1 MKLQTIKIE
10 DGDLTLSQ
18 LATRLKS
25 RTTIVTRKGKPL
37 FQVSEIS
44 GAEIATLAATGRP
57 KLLKKLVESEQDYF
71 RNGGVSSEQVL
82 KELGLDAKPPKR
94 GLSLEEVCQKHG
106 LKSPAKKRRRR
117 VATAATSNR

>member
-18 LATRLKS
+18 LASRLKS

-44 GAEIATLAATGRP
+44 RTEVENQAATGRP
-57 KLLKKLVESEQDYF
+57 KLLKKLVESEQGYF
-71 RNGGVSSEQVL
+71 RDGGIRSEQVL
-82 KELGLDAKPPKR
+82 KELGV
-94 GLSLEEVCQKHG
+94 E
-106 LKSPAKKRRRR
+106 LKSPKQRLKSLPKKSRRRLTT
-117 VATAATSNR
+117 VATSHR

>member
-18 LATRLKS
+18 LAVRLKS
-25 RTTIVTRKGKPL
+25 RTDIDTRKGKPL

-44 GAEIATLAATGRP
+44 KTEVADRPTTGRP

-71 RNGGVSSEQVL
+71 RSGGVSSELVL
-82 KELGLDAKPPKR
+82 KELGLDVKSSKGGLTSPP
-94 GLSLEEVCQKHG
+94 
-106 LKSPAKKRRRR
+106 KKRRRR
-117 VATAATSNR
+117 LTTAGASHR